1 MVKLESY
8 AVFEGGGIK
17 GIAFAGA
24 LEAAERAGINF
35 VGYAGASAGALVG
48 FLACLGYSGSQI
60 YNAIKHMDFSEFT
73 HGDIQESTLHI
84 KRVLY
89 DIRKVETVNPK
100 RGFIT
105 RLLYMAKVFNRVPV
119 FTITKDLWKIYK
131 RLDNKKGLYSKEKLI
146 FTLINL
152 AQTKINLTE
161 YTSANGETYRSITF
175 RDFYNHT
182 KKDFRVIATDVL
194 TGRVIEFS
202 HLKTPDACVIQIVAA
217 SSAYPIIFE
226 PTEYDGMYLV
236 DGGLSC
242 NLPSYIFHDSHHKRL
257 PIYAFDLMSDQETN
271 NSLSKYTILDHVKR
285 LVYSSLDASNNI
297 ISTVAG
303 GIAVPLRV
311 PAYIDTMNM
320 NISSVDA
327 KKLYRAGNRS
337 ASKFFATHDLTRLYT
352 QTPSKHV
359 IGRLLYGRLD
369 GLLNVFLSML
379 PNPGFTIKAWL
390 YTTIDSSDS
399 ELVSFSKV
407 GVIYLNIL
415 KIYSTP
421 YSVKYQRIPFVFRLK
436 NIKDYVFQFPK
447 KNGHTNIDCIK
458 AWVSS
463 LPTISYKL
471 DNTRICFPIHRF
483 DSNEVMA
490 VLCISISLPV
500 HICESSLGWVNITKR
515 NGQQKID
522 ISDGF
527 GRMLSEHSLLIS
539 SAMYGNQVIFH
550 QSNH

>member
-1 MVKLESY
+1 MEKIESY

-24 LEAAERAGINF
+24 LEAADRAGIKF

-48 FLACLGYSGSQI
+48 FLACLGYSGNEI
-60 YNAIKHMDFSEFT
+60 YNAIKNIDFSKFT
-73 HGDIQESTLHI
+73 HGDIEEHTSHI
-84 KRVLY
+84 KRVIS
-89 DIRKVETVNPK
+89 DIKKIEKVNPQ

-105 RLLYMAKVFNRVPV
+105 RLIYRAKVINRVPIV
-119 FTITKDLWKIYK
+119 TVINNLWRIYLKLDKD
-131 RLDNKKGLYSKEKLI
+131 KGLYSKDKLI
-146 FTLINL
+146 STLINL
-152 AQTKINLTE
+152 AQSKIRLTQ
-161 YTSANGETYRSITF
+161 YTSGCGKEYRSVTF
-175 RDFYNHT
+175 RDFYNYT
-182 KKDFRVIATDVL
+182 NKDFRVIATDVL

-257 PIYAFDLMSDQETN
+257 PIYAFDLMSDQETSN
-271 NSLSKYTILDHVKR
+271 GLSKYTIFDHIKR

-320 NISSVDA
+320 NISSWDA
-327 KKLYRAGNRS
+327 KKLYHAGYRS
-337 ASKFFATHDLTRLYT
+337 ASRFFAKHDLTRYYT
-352 QTPSKHV
+352 KSPSKHV

-369 GLLNVFLSML
+369 GLLNVFLYML
-379 PNPGFTIKAWL
+379 PDSGVTLKTWL

-399 ELVSFSKV
+399 ELVSFSKA
-407 GVIYLNIL
+407 GLIHLNVIAISS
-415 KIYSTP
+415 IP
-421 YSVKYQRIPFVFRLK
+421 YSVKNENIPFVFSFK
-436 NIKDYVFQFPK
+436 TIKDYVFKFPK
-447 KNGHTNIDCIK
+447 KNGHTEIDCIK
-458 AWVSS
+458 TWISGVPS
-463 LPTISYKL
+463 ISYKL

-483 DSNEVMA
+483 DSKEVMA
-490 VLCISISLPV
+490 VLCISVNLPI
-500 HICESSLGWVNITKR
+500 HMCESSLSWVSITKR
-515 NGQQKID
+515 NGQEKFD
-522 ISDGF
+522 ISDYF
-527 GRMLSEHSLLIS
+527 GSMLYEHGLLIS